1 MRILIADDE
10 PLARMRLKA
19 LIGEIGGHEVIA
31 EAANG
36 KEALELVKIH
46 APDVL
51 MLDIGMPGVN
61 GMEAA
66 KALTLLPSSPAVIF
80 TTAYEEY
87 ALEAFER
94 QAVDYLLKPI
104 RKQRLEQA
112 LIRAQALHRPPQTE
126 PPAKRDSNNDDWDDD
141 DNDAPVV
148 HRKTA
153 RTHISVHVHNAIR
166 LIPVEKIYFF
176 RAEQKYVTLR
186 WKEGEALMDE
196 ALKSLE
202 PEFSG
207 QFLRIHR
214 NALVALVHIAGLEK
228 NKEGQN
234 FITFKEIP
242 DKLEVSRRHLPNVKR
257 ILRDM
262 RI

>member
-1 MRILIADDE
+1 MNILIADDE
-10 PLARMRLKA
+10 PLARMRIAALLK
-19 LIGEIGGHEVIA
+19 EIGGHEIIA
-31 EAANG
+31 EASNG
-36 KEALELVKIH
+36 KEVLERVR
-46 APDVL
+46 AYCPDVVL
-51 MLDIGMPGVN
+51 LDIGMPGVN

-66 KALTLLPSSPAVIF
+66 RGLTELSNPPALIF

-112 LIRAQALHRPPQTE
+112 LKRAEALRPPARTE
-126 PPAKRDSNNDDWDDD
+126 AAASSSDKG
-141 DNDAPVV
+141 
-148 HRKTA
+148 A
-153 RTHISVHVHNAIR
+153 RTHISVHMHNALK
-166 LIPVEKIYFF
+166 LIPVDKIYYF

-186 WKEGEALMDE
+186 WTEGEALMDE

-214 NALVALVHIAGLEK
+214 NALVALVYIAGLEK
-228 NKEGQN
+228 NKEGHN
-234 FITFKEIP
+234 FITFKQIP
-242 DKLEVSRRHLPNVKR
+242 DKLEVSRRHLPNVKK

-262 RI
+262 RV